1 MVNKERAEQIAG
13 GVFIIGLG
21 LLFMTGISFWPGIL
35 FVIGASSIA
44 RGMAQG
50 ENWYNVPG
58 GVWMIGLGLL
68 FLFNF
73 QWPVILILVGVSMLF
88 GWSWQNHQGC
98 GTGDKA
104 KNKEKPKND
113 AYYTVDETDTS
124 EANRANDLI

>member
-1 MVNKERAEQIAG
+1 MVNSKERAEQIAG

-44 RGMAQG
+44 RGVAQG
-50 ENWYNVPG
+50 ENWYNIPG

-88 GWSWQNHQGC
+88 GWSWQNHHAC
-98 GTGDKA
+98 EASDKT

-113 AYYTVDETDTS
+113 AYYTVDET
-124 EANRANDLI
+124 ENRANDLI